1 MSSSSSS
8 FNDVGNFQVGWIG
21 LGNMGKLMAI
31 NLANALNNQGA
42 PKLKVFNRT
51 LSKSEEVANESKGVE
66 IVNEIEEIG
75 KTCQI
80 IFSSLSNDDV
90 VKEVY
95 QKLFDSIKK
104 KKKNSSN
111 NSNDDVLFIETS
123 TVYPDVTTSLLNQA
137 NQIGAKFVA
146 ALPFGQPP
154 VAKTAQLAF
163 AIAGEKEAVKKAKGL
178 IVPHIGRMVLEFG
191 TDPAKASTFKL
202 IGNSIILSTVEMMT
216 ESMTLAE
223 KTGIGADR
231 VLEWVE
237 AFYPAPSAI
246 NYATKIAN
254 LKFVASGG
262 FDLQGGLKDANHI
275 ARLGKESDCQMHIV
289 EQAIKHLNTTIDLN
303 KDQENKDW
311 AALCAAQ
318 RVQSGLKPFEN

>member
-1 MSSSSSS
+1 MSTVSSLAKI
-8 FNDVGNFQVGWIG
+8 QVGWVG

-31 NLANALNNQGA
+31 NLANALNGQGA
-42 PKLKVFNRT
+42 PKLKVWNRT
-51 LSKSEEVANESKGVE
+51 SSKIEEVVSESNGSAESVKEV
-66 IVNEIEEIG
+66 EEIG
-75 KTCQI
+75 ATCNV
-80 IFSSLSNDDV
+80 IFSSLANDEV
-90 VKEVY
+90 VKAVY
-95 QKLFDSIKK
+95 KQLFDSV
-104 KKKNSSN
+104 KKNN
-111 NSNDDVLFIETS
+111 NSNALFIETS
-123 TVYPDVTTSLLNQA
+123 TVYPDVTTTLLNDA
-137 NQIGAKFVA
+137 KAIGANFVA

-163 AIAGEKEAVKKAKGL
+163 AIGGEKESVAKAKQY

-191 TDPAKASTFKL
+191 EDPSKASTFKL

-262 FDLQGGLKDANHI
+262 FDLQGGLKDATHI
-275 ARLGKESDCQMHIV
+275 ARLGKENDCQMHIV

-303 KDQENKDW
+303 KGQENKDW
-311 AALCAAQ
+311 AALSAAQ
-318 RVQSGLKPFEN
+318 RVQSGLKPFEK

>member
-1 MSSSSSS
+1 MSLTSS
-8 FNDVGNFQVGWIG
+8 FGKVQVGWVG

-31 NLANALNNQGA
+31 NLANALNAEGA
-42 PKLKVFNRT
+42 PKLKVWNRT
-51 LSKSEEVANESKGVE
+51 TSKSDEVVKETNGLAEVAQNV
-66 IVNEIEEIG
+66 EEIG
-75 KTCQI
+75 SSCKI
-80 IFSSLSNDDV
+80 IFSSLANDEV
-90 VKEVY
+90 VKSVY
-95 QKLFDSIKK
+95 KELFDSV
-104 KKKNSSN
+104 KKNN
-111 NSNDDVLFIETS
+111 ITDALFIESS
-123 TVYPDVTTSLLNQA
+123 TVYPDITTSLHKEAQSVGA
-137 NQIGAKFVA
+137 NFVS

-163 AIAGEKEAVKKAKGL
+163 AIAGEKQSVETAKQY

-191 TDPAKASTFKL
+191 EDPSKASTFKL

-254 LKFVASGG
+254 LKFAATGG
-262 FDLQGGLKDANHI
+262 FDLQGGLKDATHI
-275 ARLGKESDCQMHIV
+275 ARLGKENDCQMHIV

-303 KDQENKDW
+303 EGKENKDW
-311 AALCAAQ
+311 AALSAAQ
-318 RVQSGLKPFEN
+318 RVQSGLKPFEK